1 MAGALSFLTRGALC
15 FSSGIDFSLCFVSI
29 GRIIASESQTGVC
42 ATLTPM
48 LFRTQSAAVYGVD
61 ADLVDIEV
69 DLTPARGETDQTPA
83 VIIVGLPDL
92 AVRESR
98 ERIRAAIN
106 NSAFFFPFHKTTI
119 NLAPADV
126 RKEGAS
132 FDLPIALGIL
142 GANGDLGN
150 TEHLTDILAVG
161 ELSLDGRVRP
171 IRGALPIALRARQSQ
186 TKHLLLPDENA
197 KEAAVVSGVNV
208 YAVTD
213 LRSAVEMIAAI
224 RSETPPEP
232 IRVDPA
238 HILIRDERYS
248 VDFREVRGQ
257 QAAKRAL
264 EVATAGGHN
273 ILLIGPPGSGK
284 TMLAKRLP
292 TILPPL
298 EFEAALELTKIH
310 SVAGL
315 TGRAGLVTER
325 PFRSPHHTI
334 SDAGLIG
341 GGAVPRPGEVSL
353 AHQGVLF
360 LDELPEFDR
369 SVLEVLRQPLED
381 QKVTISR
388 AAMSLTFPASF
399 MLAAAM
405 NPCPCGFWNDPTRE
419 CRCSPLQIQRYV
431 GRISGPLLDRID
443 IHIDVPAVRFR
454 ELTGDTPP
462 DAEGSSAIRQRVI
475 KARERQSER
484 LAAEGIFSNAAM
496 TPRLIRRYCRID
508 AESETMLER
517 AMTRLGLSARAYD
530 RILKVSR
537 TIADLEDCDDIQS
550 AHVAEAV
557 HYRSL
562 DRTYWT

>member
-1 MAGALSFLTRGALC
+1 
-15 FSSGIDFSLCFVSI
+15 
-29 GRIIASESQTGVC
+29 
-42 ATLTPM
+42 M
-48 LFRTQSAAVYGVD
+48 LFRTLSAAVYGID

-69 DLTPARGETDQTPA
+69 DLTPVRGESEQPNVT
-83 VIIVGLPDL
+83 IVGLPDA

-98 ERIRAAIN
+98 ERIRAAIQN
-106 NSAFFFPFHKTTI
+106 CSFYFPVQKITI

-126 RKEGAS
+126 RKEGAA

-142 GANGDLGN
+142 GANGDLAE
-150 TEHLTDILAVG
+150 EHNLIHLLCVG

-171 IRGALPIALRARQSQ
+171 IKGALPIAILARDALIQ
-186 TKHLLLPDENA
+186 HLILPDENA
-197 KEAAVVSGVNV
+197 KEAAVVSGINV
-208 YAVTD
+208 YPVSTLRAAIELVAE
-213 LRSAVEMIAAI
+213 LRSP
-224 RSETPPEP
+224 TPPQP
-232 IRVDPA
+232 LKVDPA
-238 HILIRDERYS
+238 AVLMKSDHYN

-257 QAAKRAL
+257 LSAKRAL
-264 EVATAGGHN
+264 EIASAGSHN

-298 EFEAALELTKIH
+298 EFDAALELTKIH
-310 SVAGL
+310 SVAGM
-315 TGRAGLVTER
+315 TGRSGLVTAR

-341 GGAVPRPGEVSL
+341 GGAMPRPGEVSL

-405 NPCPCGFWNDPTRE
+405 NPCPCGFWNDPTRD

-443 IHIDVPAVRFR
+443 IHIDVPAVKFR
-454 ELTGDTPP
+454 ELAGEATPETE
-462 DAEGSSAIRQRVI
+462 DSTVIRKRVI
-475 KARERQSER
+475 AARERQQARLHSEK
-484 LAAEGIFSNAAM
+484 IFSNAAM
-496 TPRLIRRYCRID
+496 TPRMIRRHCRID
-508 AESETMLER
+508 SASEQMLEI

-537 TIADLEDCDDIQS
+537 TIADLTGSEEIQTS
-550 AHVAEAV
+550 HVAEAV
-557 HYRSL
+557 GYRSL

>member
-1 MAGALSFLTRGALC
+1 
-15 FSSGIDFSLCFVSI
+15 
-29 GRIIASESQTGVC
+29 
-42 ATLTPM
+42 M
-48 LFRTQSAAVYGVD
+48 LFRTLSAAVYGID

-69 DLTPARGETDQTPA
+69 DLTPVRGESDTLSVT
-83 VIIVGLPDL
+83 IVGLPDA

-98 ERIRAAIN
+98 ERIRAAITN
-106 NSAFFFPFHKTTI
+106 CAFFFPFEKVTI

-142 GANGDLGN
+142 GANGDLADQN
-150 TEHLTDILAVG
+150 HLIEVLCVG

-171 IRGALPIALRARQSQ
+171 IKGALPITILARDALI
-186 TKHLLLPDENA
+186 KHVILPDENA

-208 YAVTD
+208 YPVSD
-213 LRSAVEMIAAI
+213 LRSAVGLVAAL
-224 RSETPPEP
+224 RSSDPPEP
-232 IRVDPA
+232 LKVDPSE
-238 HILIRDERYS
+238 ILLQPDHYN

-257 QAAKRAL
+257 IAAKRAL
-264 EVATAGGHN
+264 EVASAGSHN

-310 SVAGL
+310 SVAGM
-315 TGRAGLVTER
+315 TGRAGLVAER

-399 MLAAAM
+399 MLASAM

-419 CRCSPLQIQRYV
+419 CRCTPLQIQRYV

-443 IHIDVPAVRFR
+443 IHVDVPAVKFR
-454 ELTGDTPP
+454 ELSGEPAT
-462 DAEGSSAIRQRVI
+462 DAESSAAIRERVMH
-475 KARERQSER
+475 ARERQQKR
-484 LAAEGIFSNAAM
+484 LAGEKLFANAAM
-496 TPRLIRRYCRID
+496 TPRMIRRYCRID
-508 AESETMLER
+508 AESEHMLEQ
-517 AMTRLGLSARAYD
+517 AMIRQGLSARAYD

-537 TIADLEDCDDIQS
+537 TIADLAGSEKIQS
-550 AHVAEAV
+550 AHVSEAV
-557 HYRSL
+557 GYRSL

>member
-1 MAGALSFLTRGALC
+1 
-15 FSSGIDFSLCFVSI
+15 
-29 GRIIASESQTGVC
+29 
-42 ATLTPM
+42 M
-48 LFRTQSAAVYGVD
+48 LFRTQSAAVYGID

-69 DLTPARGETDQTPA
+69 DLTPARNEVETNPA
-83 VIIVGLPDL
+83 VTIVGLPDA

-98 ERIRAAIN
+98 ERIRAAVN
-106 NSAFFFPFHKTTI
+106 NSGFFFPFHKTTI

-126 RKEGAS
+126 RKEGAA
-132 FDLPIALGIL
+132 FDLPIALGVL
-142 GANGDLGN
+142 GANGDLGQL
-150 TEHLTDILAVG
+150 ESLTDAVALG

-171 IRGALPIALRARQSQ
+171 VRGALPVAGRARAAGIK
-186 TKHLLLPDENA
+186 TLILPEENA
-197 KEAAVVSGVNV
+197 TEAAVVAGVSV
-208 YAVTD
+208 FPVAT
-213 LRSAVEMIAAI
+213 LRGAVELVAAL
-224 RSETPPEP
+224 SEGRAPAPLE
-232 IRVDPA
+232 VDHSRLLAPQG
-238 HILIRDERYS
+238 DYP

-257 QAAKRAL
+257 LAVKRAL
-264 EVATAGGHN
+264 EVASAGAHN
-273 ILLIGPPGSGK
+273 ILLVGPPGSGK

-315 TGRAGLVTER
+315 TNRTGLVTER

-353 AHQGVLF
+353 AHHGVLF

-399 MLAAAM
+399 MLATAM
-405 NPCPCGFWNDPTRE
+405 NPCPCGYFNDPTRE
-419 CRCSPLQIQRYV
+419 CRCTPLQIQRYV

-443 IHIDVPAVRFR
+443 IHIDVPAVRFK
-454 ELTGDTPP
+454 ELSDRGEPAP
-462 DAEGSSAIRQRVI
+462 RGEGSAEIRARVVA
-475 KARERQSER
+475 ARARQIER
-484 LAAEGIFSNAAM
+484 LKGEGVFSNAQM
-496 TPRLIRRYCRID
+496 TPRLIRRHCRLD
-508 AESETMLER
+508 PECERVLEA

-537 TIADLEDCDDIQS
+537 TVADLDGRDEIRPT
-550 AHVAEAV
+550 HLAEAV
-557 HYRSL
+557 GYRSL

>member
-1 MAGALSFLTRGALC
+1 
-15 FSSGIDFSLCFVSI
+15 
-29 GRIIASESQTGVC
+29 
-42 ATLTPM
+42 M
-48 LFRTQSAAVYGVD
+48 LFRTQSAAVYGID

-69 DLTPARGETDQTPA
+69 DLTPARNEADTPA
-83 VIIVGLPDL
+83 SVTIVGLPDA

-142 GANGDLGN
+142 GANGDLGELDN
-150 TEHLTDILAVG
+150 LTHALSVG
-161 ELSLDGRVRP
+161 ELSLDGRVRA
-171 IRGALPIALRARQSQ
+171 IKGALSIAIRARDAGI
-186 TKHLLLPDENA
+186 KFLLLPEENA
-197 KEAAVVSGVNV
+197 TEAAVVAGVDV
-208 YAVTD
+208 YPVAD
-213 LRSAVEMIAAI
+213 LRAAVELIATLRCDAN
-224 RSETPPEP
+224 RPAP
-232 IRVDPA
+232 IKVDPTLLLA
-238 HILIRDERYS
+238 PASASS

-257 QAAKRAL
+257 LAAKRAL
-264 EVATAGGHN
+264 EVATAGSHN

-315 TGRAGLVTER
+315 TGRTGLVTER
-325 PFRSPHHTI
+325 PFRNPHHTI

-341 GGAVPRPGEVSL
+341 GGAIPRPGEVSL
-353 AHQGVLF
+353 AHHGVLF

-381 QKVTISR
+381 KRVTISR

-419 CRCSPLQIQRYV
+419 CRCTPLQIQRYV

-443 IHIDVPAVRFR
+443 IHVDVPAVRFK
-454 ELTGDTPP
+454 ELSNESAPAG
-462 DAEGSSAIRQRVI
+462 ESSEEIRARVNA
-475 KARERQSER
+475 ARERQLAR
-484 LAAEGIFSNAAM
+484 LAGEGIFSNAQM
-496 TPRLIRRYCRID
+496 TPRHLRRFCRLD
-508 AESETMLER
+508 ADSERMLES

-537 TIADLEDCDDIQS
+537 TIADLEAGEEIRS
-550 AHVAEAV
+550 MHVAEAV
-557 HYRSL
+557 GYRSL

>member
-1 MAGALSFLTRGALC
+1 
-15 FSSGIDFSLCFVSI
+15 
-29 GRIIASESQTGVC
+29 
-42 ATLTPM
+42 M
-48 LFRTQSAAVYGVD
+48 LFRTQSAAVYGID

-69 DLTPARGETDQTPA
+69 DLTPARGESDSPSSVT
-83 VIIVGLPDL
+83 IVGLPDA

-98 ERIRAAIN
+98 ERIRAAITN
-106 NSAFFFPFHKTTI
+106 CAFFFPFHKTTI

-142 GANGDLGN
+142 GANGDLG
-150 TEHLTDILAVG
+150 EAESLTDTLSVG

-171 IRGALPIALRARQSQ
+171 VRGALPIAMRARDASV
-186 TKHLLLPDENA
+186 KYLLLPEENA
-197 KEAAVVSGVNV
+197 KEAAVVRGVQV
-208 YAVTD
+208 YAVAT
-213 LRSAVEMIAAI
+213 LRGAVELIAALH
-224 RSETPPEP
+224 SSNPPQP
-232 IRVDPA
+232 LVVNPA
-238 HILIRDERYS
+238 DILSTDEHYR

-257 QAAKRAL
+257 LSAKRAL
-264 EVATAGGHN
+264 EVASAGSHN

-298 EFEAALELTKIH
+298 EFDAALELTKIH

-315 TGRAGLVTER
+315 TGRAGLVTAR

-353 AHQGVLF
+353 AHHGVLF

-419 CRCSPLQIQRYV
+419 CRCTPLQIQRYV

-454 ELTGDTPP
+454 ELTGDASPEP
-462 DAEGSSAIRQRVI
+462 EDSASIRERVRG
-475 KARERQSER
+475 ARERQLKR
-484 LAAEGIFSNAAM
+484 FAGEGIFSNAMM
-496 TPRLIRRYCRID
+496 TPRLIRRFCRIE
-508 AESETMLER
+508 AESEHLLEL

-537 TIADLEDCDDIQS
+537 TIADLAGCDS
-550 AHVAEAV
+550 VGTPHVAEAV
-557 HYRSL
+557 GYRSL

>member
-1 MAGALSFLTRGALC
+1 
-15 FSSGIDFSLCFVSI
+15 
-29 GRIIASESQTGVC
+29 
-42 ATLTPM
+42 M
-48 LFRTQSAAVYGVD
+48 LFRTQSAAVYGID
-61 ADLVDIEV
+61 ADLVEVEV
-69 DLTPARGETDQTPA
+69 DLTPARGESDSPSS
-83 VIIVGLPDL
+83 VVIVGLPDA

-106 NSAFFFPFHKTTI
+106 NSGFFFPFHKTTI

-142 GANGDLGN
+142 GANGDLSGG
-150 TEHLTDILAVG
+150 TEENRLAHALAVG
-161 ELSLDGRVRP
+161 ELSLDGQVRP
-171 IRGALPIALRARQSQ
+171 VRGALSIAIRAREAGI
-186 TKHLLLPDENA
+186 KFLLLPEENA
-197 KEAAVVSGVNV
+197 HEAAVVGDVDV
-208 YAVTD
+208 YPVES
-213 LRSAVEMIAAI
+213 LRGAVELLTKLQSKDAAS
-224 RSETPPEP
+224 RPAPLKVDTSELL
-232 IRVDPA
+232 A
-238 HILIRDERYS
+238 ARDERLG

-264 EVATAGGHN
+264 EVASAGAHN

-315 TGRAGLVTER
+315 TLRNTGLVTER
-325 PFRSPHHTI
+325 PFRAPHHTI

-353 AHQGVLF
+353 AHHGILF

-388 AAMSLTFPASF
+388 AAMSLTFPSSF

-419 CRCSPLQIQRYV
+419 CRCTPLQIQRYV

-443 IHIDVPAVRFR
+443 IHVDVPAVRFK
-454 ELTGDTPP
+454 ELAGSNASPVS
-462 DAEGSSAIRQRVI
+462 EGSAEIRTRVVE
-475 KARERQSER
+475 ARERQHR
-484 LAAEGIFSNAAM
+484 RFADQGFFANAQM
-496 TPRLIRRYCRID
+496 SSRQIREFCPID
-508 AESETMLER
+508 AECERMLET
-517 AMTRLGLSARAYD
+517 AMLRLGLSARAFD

-537 TIADLEDCDDIQS
+537 TIADLEGTSEIRP

-557 HYRSL
+557 GYRSL

>member
-1 MAGALSFLTRGALC
+1 
-15 FSSGIDFSLCFVSI
+15 
-29 GRIIASESQTGVC
+29 
-42 ATLTPM
+42 M
-48 LFRTQSAAVYGVD
+48 LFRTLSAAVYGID
-61 ADLVDIEV
+61 ADLVHIEV
-69 DLTPARGETDQTPA
+69 DITAARGENEQASVT
-83 VIIVGLPDL
+83 IVGLPDA

-98 ERIRAAIN
+98 ERIRAAIQN
-106 NSAFFFPFHKTTI
+106 CGYFFPFQKTTI

-142 GANGDLGN
+142 GANG
-150 TEHLTDILAVG
+150 ELAEAHNLIHVLCVG

-171 IRGALPIALRARQSQ
+171 IKGALPIAMLARESSIR
-186 TKHLLLPDENA
+186 HLILPEENA
-197 KEAAVVSGVNV
+197 TEAAVVSGVNV
-208 YAVTD
+208 YPVAD
-213 LRSAVEMIAAI
+213 LRSAVSLVEQL
-224 RSETPPEP
+224 RSPTLPKPMK
-232 IRVDPA
+232 VDVEG
-238 HILIRDERYS
+238 ILRRTGQYS
-248 VDFREVRGQ
+248 VDFKEVRGQ
-257 QAAKRAL
+257 MSAKRAL
-264 EVATAGGHN
+264 EIAIAGAHN

-292 TILPPL
+292 TIMPPL

-341 GGAVPRPGEVSL
+341 GGTLPRPGEVSL
-353 AHQGVLF
+353 AHHGVLF

-381 QKVTISR
+381 QQVTISR

-399 MLAAAM
+399 VLAAAM

-419 CRCSPLQIQRYV
+419 CRCTPLQIQRYV

-443 IHIDVPAVRFR
+443 IHIDVPAVKFR
-454 ELTGDTPP
+454 ELTGETPP
-462 DAEGSSAIRQRVI
+462 DAEDSAAIRERVI
-475 KARERQSER
+475 NARARQRERFSS
-484 LAAEGIFSNAAM
+484 EGIFSNAAM

-517 AMTRLGLSARAYD
+517 AMARLGLSARAYD

-537 TIADLEDCDDIQS
+537 TIADLEDSNEIES
-550 AHVAEAV
+550 AYVAEAV

>member
-1 MAGALSFLTRGALC
+1 
-15 FSSGIDFSLCFVSI
+15 
-29 GRIIASESQTGVC
+29 
-42 ATLTPM
+42 M

-69 DLTPARGETDQTPA
+69 DLTPVRGETDQPSS

-150 TEHLTDILAVG
+150 AEHLTDMLAVG

-232 IRVDPA
+232 IRVDPS
-238 HILIRDERYS
+238 HILIRDERYN

-405 NPCPCGFWNDPTRE
+405 NPCPCGFWSDPTRE

-443 IHIDVPAVRFR
+443 IHIDVPAVKFK
-454 ELTGDTPP
+454 ELTGETPP
-462 DAEGSSAIRQRVI
+462 DTESSASIRERVIRAREAQQQRFAVEKIYSNAGMSPRMIRQ
-475 KARERQSER
+475 
-484 LAAEGIFSNAAM
+484 
-496 TPRLIRRYCRID
+496 YCKID
-508 AESETMLER
+508 PESETMLER

-537 TIADLEDCDDIQS
+537 TIADLEGSEDIRS
-550 AHVAEAV
+550 PYVAEAV
-557 HYRSL
+557 GYRSL

>member
-1 MAGALSFLTRGALC
+1 MLYR
-15 FSSGIDFSLCFVSI
+15 
-29 GRIIASESQTGVC
+29 
-42 ATLTPM
+42 TL
-48 LFRTQSAAVYGVD
+48 SAAVYGID

-69 DLTPARGETDQTPA
+69 DLAGTRGEGDQVASVT
-83 VIIVGLPDL
+83 IVGLPDA

-98 ERIRAAIN
+98 ERIRAAIQN
-106 NSAFFFPFHKTTI
+106 CGYLFPLQKTTI

-142 GANGDLGN
+142 GANEDLAAAHDLN
-150 TEHLTDILAVG
+150 HVLCVG
-161 ELSLDGRVRP
+161 ELSLDGRVRA
-171 IRGALPIALRARQSQ
+171 IKGALPIAILAREASIR
-186 TKHLLLPDENA
+186 HVILPEENA
-197 KEAAVVSGVNV
+197 KEAAVVSGINV
-208 YAVTD
+208 YPVAD
-213 LRSAVEMIAAI
+213 LRSAVNLIADL
-224 RSETPPEP
+224 RSDHPPAP
-232 IRVDPA
+232 LVVDPA
-238 HILIRDERYS
+238 EILARTERYS
-248 VDFREVRGQ
+248 VDFKEVRGQ
-257 QAAKRAL
+257 VSAKRAL
-264 EVATAGGHN
+264 EIASAGAHN

-284 TMLAKRLP
+284 TMLAKRLA
-292 TILPPL
+292 TIMPPL
-298 EFEAALELTKIH
+298 EFDAALELTKIH

-315 TGRAGLVTER
+315 TGRSGLVTER

-341 GGAVPRPGEVSL
+341 GGTVPRPGEVSL

-369 SVLEVLRQPLED
+369 AVLEVLRQPLED
-381 QKVTISR
+381 QQVTISR

-443 IHIDVPAVRFR
+443 IHIDVPAVKFR
-454 ELTGDTPP
+454 ELAGDDKSDT
-462 DAEGSSAIRQRVI
+462 DSSAIIRNRVI
-475 KARERQSER
+475 KARQRQLRRFKGEK
-484 LAAEGIFSNAAM
+484 IFANSAM
-496 TPRLIRRYCRID
+496 TPRMIRAHCQID
-508 AESETMLER
+508 ATSERMLES

-537 TIADLEDCDDIQS
+537 TIADLEGADKINS
-550 AHVAEAV
+550 THVSEAV
-557 HYRSL
+557 GYRSL

>member
-1 MAGALSFLTRGALC
+1 
-15 FSSGIDFSLCFVSI
+15 
-29 GRIIASESQTGVC
+29 
-42 ATLTPM
+42 M
-48 LFRTQSAAVYGVD
+48 LFRTQSAAVYGID

-69 DLTPARGETDQTPA
+69 DLTPARGESDAQPSVT
-83 VIIVGLPDL
+83 IVGLPDA

-142 GANGDLGN
+142 GASGDLGDAQD
-150 TEHLTDILAVG
+150 LTDVLSVG

-171 IRGALPIALRARQSQ
+171 IRGALPVAIRAREAGIKS
-186 TKHLLLPDENA
+186 LILPEENA
-197 KEAAVVSGVNV
+197 TEAAVVKGVDV
-208 YAVTD
+208 FAVATLRGAVELVAA
-213 LRSAVEMIAAI
+213 LRSGSAA
-224 RSETPPEP
+224 RPQPV
-232 IRVDPA
+232 RVDEEK
-238 HILIRDERYS
+238 LLSTDGRYD

-257 QAAKRAL
+257 HAVKRAL
-264 EVATAGGHN
+264 EVASAGSHN

-310 SVAGL
+310 SVVGL

-353 AHQGVLF
+353 AHHGVLF

-405 NPCPCGFWNDPTRE
+405 NPCPCGFWNDPVRE
-419 CRCSPLQIQRYV
+419 CRCTPLQIQRYV

-443 IHIDVPAVRFR
+443 IHIDVPAVKFR
-454 ELTGDTPP
+454 ELTGDPPP
-462 DAEGSSAIRQRVI
+462 DAEDSAAIRQRVI
-475 KARERQSER
+475 NARERQQQRFAS
-484 LAAEGIFSNAAM
+484 EGIFSNAAM
-496 TPRLIRRYCRID
+496 TPRLIRQYCRID
-508 AESETMLER
+508 SESESMLER

-537 TIADLEDCDDIQS
+537 TISDIDNSDDITS
-550 AHVAEAV
+550 AHVSEAV